1 MALRRKEKRTER
13 SKLDATPPW
22 EIRRPQESRPTTG
35 PYDIADD
42 PADELERL
50 DLGALRVP
58 VESSLE
64 IRVEVGENGQV
75 AGVTLLNADG
85 QMQLGVFAAPRNE
98 GIWDE
103 VRAEIKASI
112 SSQGGTVSEQDGE
125 FGSELSGRLPVS
137 GGFTPVRFLGVD
149 GPRWFLR
156 AMLAGAPAV
165 QDEDATAFLN
175 TFRNLVVVRGADPLP
190 VREPVPLQLPRE
202 AAEQLAAAAEAEAE
216 LAAGGSPDWP
226 PPVTDPQFGG

>member
-22 EIRRPQESRPTTG
+22 DTTRHHDAVVTTG
-35 PYDIADD
+35 PYDL
-42 PADELERL
+42 ADEPSDGRQRL
-50 DLGALRVP
+50 DLGALRIP
-58 VESSLE
+58 AETGLE
-64 IRVEVGENGQV
+64 IRVEVAEQGQV
-75 AGVTLLNADG
+75 AGVTLLNEVG

-112 SSQGGTVSEQDGE
+112 SQQGGTVNEREGT
-125 FGSELSGRLPVS
+125 FGTELAGMLPAPNGV
-137 GGFTPVRFLGVD
+137 TPVRFLGVD

-165 QDEDATAFLN
+165 DDAQATPFLE
-175 TFRNLVVVRGADPLP
+175 TFRGVVVVRGGEPLP
-190 VREPVPLQLPRE
+190 VREPVPLELPHE
-202 AAEQLAAAAEAEAE
+202 AAEQVAAAAEQ
-216 LAAGGSPDWP
+216 AAQEQASPAQP
-226 PPVTDPQFGG
+226 GEQA